1 MTIEQWR
8 KGFRDYAAVRGEISD
23 ITDSDGGVITFDEGK
38 PVWDEN
44 LVLQEA
50 CGGVKI
56 CLRMC
61 GLVCEEDEKEIFKFI
76 CGYAAHMGMFHVE
89 IDLEVVNDNGAAYT
103 VEAKATILDPPEG
116 MLCVCS
122 EEGEFF
128 IVGNPTTG
136 LFAHFKGDDFGDGCY
151 IDVTDPMQA
160 EKFDTYEDAARA
172 LVEDEDLRI
181 WMDEQKYAED
191 VRPLKV
197 HKTVK
202 VTTK

>member
-8 KGFRDYAAVRGEISD
+8 KGFRDYAASKSKIMD
-23 ITDSDGGVITFDEGK
+23 ITDSNGGVITFDDG
-38 PVWDEN
+38 PLWDEG

-50 CGGVKI
+50 AGGVKL
-56 CLRMC
+56 CLRMF
-61 GLVCEEDEKEIFKFI
+61 GIIDEADEKHLYKFI
-76 CGYAAHMGMFHVE
+76 WGYAAYMGVFHVE
-89 IDLEVVNDNGAAYT
+89 IDPEVVKDNGADYT

-116 MLCVCS
+116 TLLVCS

-136 LFAHFKGDDFGDGCY
+136 VFAHFKGEAWGGDGCY